1 MPHLIN
7 SPGED
12 QAAAVVYYLSQ
23 GRLDREKKQK
33 TKNKKHLF
41 IHLHQ
46 NAIQPFT
53 PALPLLARE
62 LYYRLSIN
70 LAAVFA
76 YAQVGAIPFPGSH
89 DIQRGEWEEHATG
102 VRGEPPHIC
111 ADDPLRCGAAWVRE
125 AHCLLI
131 TGRKPGTALGTLV
144 GIILSS

>member
-1 MPHLIN
+1 MPRLIN
-7 SPGED
+7 SPGQD
-12 QAAAVVYYLSQ
+12 QAAAVVYYLRQ
-23 GRLDREKKQK
+23 GRLDREKKK
-33 TKNKKHLF
+33 KKHLF

-53 PALPLLARE
+53 PALPLLAQE

-76 YAQVGAIPFPGSH
+76 YAQVGAIPFLGSH
-89 DIQRGEWEEHATG
+89 DIQRGEREEHATG

-111 ADDPLRCGAAWVRE
+111 ADDPSGVGAAWVRE
-125 AHCLLI
+125 VHCLLI

-144 GIILSS
+144 GIIRSS